1 MPQMQDLPILGS
13 MTLADSGK
21 LLFAGSSK
29 VEDATA
35 DKNAKNSKNGAGGA
49 AVVVTAESVMETA
62 QAKIDDRLTRLT
74 DAYIDGMIGKD
85 VFGERRSHL
94 LLDQAR
100 LNEAIGAAPA
110 DGRDVGKRR
119 QHR

>member
-1 MPQMQDLPILGS
+1 MEKDQAEQVLAELMPQMQDLPILGS

-62 QAKIDDRLTRLT
+62 QAKIDD
-74 DAYIDGMIGKD
+74 
-85 VFGERRSHL
+85 L
-94 LLDQAR
+94 LKKAAEAEHTEHESLD
-100 LNEAIGAAPA
+100 I
-110 DGRDVGKRR
+110 
-119 QHR
+119 